1 MFQVIKSFRQS
12 PLCVFTFA
20 PLRLCVNMLEEE
32 NNSRKGAK
40 AQRWGASFVAA
51 LMLCAPSAAFAQNQT
66 RQQPPSS
73 TTQQTPPAGTTT
85 QQRRPGALP
94 PATTELPPNSAT
106 APVRPANEAQQS
118 TQPQTGVEQQR
129 QATTPDTQGPR
140 PPSPQVPN
148 ASQQGAP
155 ATGQPQTATPAGTN
169 APQTPAGGATT
180 GGAPQTPGVVGQTPG
195 QNVGT
200 SGGIAPA
207 ELPSEPPPVAPNFEA
222 ASRPLPSAE
231 RVGVDVS
238 EQLPLTLNEAI
249 ALALQNNND
258 IDGSRINVEIAEFN
272 LNAARGVYD
281 PLFSSESY
289 YESRTTPTSS
299 TISGGANGSV
309 TQKDLTG
316 AMRLGGFSPF
326 AGGNY
331 QLDFS
336 STRLLTTNQNATLNP
351 QFPTAFTFTYAQP
364 LLRGLRFD
372 NNRRTIE
379 IAKKNLSLTDAQF
392 RQRAIE
398 VISQVEQSYWDLVF
412 SLRNLQVQID
422 AVRQAR
428 VQVESNQRLVAQG
441 VLAPI
446 DIVAANTQVTTFEQN
461 VYTAQEAVTRA
472 ENTLKTLIL
481 AERTATL
488 WSRPLTPVTPI
499 NLEAPRVPLEQ
510 AVRAAIDN
518 RPELAQLQTSAEIN
532 RIDERFFRDQSRPQV
547 DLVGTYTST
556 GLAGSTVTP
565 TINPNTSAN
574 AQLRARVNE
583 LSGLAGLPALDTGTG
598 TTGSTVNPNLVGG
611 YTTSLSNLLAQDY
624 PTYRVGVRVELPFR
638 NRTAQANL
646 GRSLA
651 EGRRITNQRAQA
663 EQLIEADVRNAT
675 QTLRSAEAR
684 LASAAATRSS
694 AELQFESEQRQFRA
708 GTTTVFLVL
717 QRQNELL
724 AARGRELQAQTDLNK
739 AIAEFQRATGNT
751 LGANNVLVRGGR
763 ELQLRPE
770 ATAGFDTS
778 VVFPAATSRP
788 RAGAMTT
795 GNAATAKGGASAATA
810 TALTPESGSNEQ

>member
-1 MFQVIKSFRQS
+1 MFPQVIKNSLRGFA
-12 PLCVFTFA
+12 FA
-20 PLRLCVNMLEEE
+20 PLRLCVRLVLAEED
-32 NNSRKGAK
+32 NSRKGAK
-40 AQRWGASFVAA
+40 AQRCAAVFVAV
-51 LMLCAPSAAFAQNQT
+51 LMLCVPLTVTFAQTQ
-66 RQQPPSS
+66 QQPPSS
-73 TTQQTPPAGTTT
+73 QPQQTPPAGTRP
-85 QQRRPGALP
+85 QQRQPGAPP

-106 APVRPANEAQQS
+106 APVRPDNEAQQS
-118 TQPQTGVEQQR
+118 VQPQTGVEQQR
-129 QATTPDTQGPR
+129 QQTTPNTQGPR
-140 PPSPQVPN
+140 PPSPQTPN
-148 ASQQGAP
+148 ASQQNP
-155 ATGQPQTATPAGTN
+155 PSGQPQTATPAGTANPQTTTGN
-169 APQTPAGGATT
+169 APGGVNTT
-180 GGAPQTPGVVGQTPG
+180 GGVQQTPG

-200 SGGIAPA
+200 SSGIAPA
-207 ELPSEPPPVAPNFEA
+207 ELPADPPPVAPNFEA

-231 RVGVDVS
+231 RVGVDVAD
-238 EQLPLTLNEAI
+238 QLPLTLNEAI

-281 PLFSSESY
+281 PIFSSESY
-289 YESRTTPTSS
+289 YETRTTPTSS

-316 AMRLGGFSPF
+316 AMRLGGFTPF

-336 STRLLTTNQNATLNP
+336 STRLNTTNQNATLNP

-412 SLRNLQVQID
+412 ALRNLQVQID
-422 AVRQAR
+422 AVKQAR

-461 VYTAQEAVTRA
+461 VYTAQESVTRA

-481 AERTATL
+481 ADRTASL
-488 WSRPLTPVTPI
+488 WSRPLTPITPVS
-499 NLEAPRVPLEQ
+499 LEPPRVPLEQ
-510 AVRAAIDN
+510 AVKAAIDN

-532 RIDERFFRDQSRPQV
+532 QIDTRFFRDQSKPQV
-547 DLVGTYTST
+547 DLIGTYTSV

-574 AQLRARVNE
+574 ALLRERVNE
-583 LSGLAGLPALDTGTG
+583 LSTLAGLTPLETTTGTG
-598 TTGSTVNPNLVGG
+598 GSSVNPNLIGG
-611 YTTSLSNLLAQDY
+611 YPKSLSNLLGNDY

-651 EGRRITNQRAQA
+651 EGRRIVNQRAQA

-694 AELQFESEQRQFRA
+694 AEQQFESEQRQFKA

-751 LGANNVLVRGGR
+751 LGANNVSVRASR
-763 ELQLRPE
+763 QLHLRPE
-770 ATAGFDTS
+770 AAAEFDTS
-778 VVFPAATSRP
+778 MVLPTAAASKP
-788 RAGAMTT
+788 HAGNVAADTT
-795 GNAATAKGGASAATA
+795 GTRA
-810 TALTPESGSNEQ
+810 NEK